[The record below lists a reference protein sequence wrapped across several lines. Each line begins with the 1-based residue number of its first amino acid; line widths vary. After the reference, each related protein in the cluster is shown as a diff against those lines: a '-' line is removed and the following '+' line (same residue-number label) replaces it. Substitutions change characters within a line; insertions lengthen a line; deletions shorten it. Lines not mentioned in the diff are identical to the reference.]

1 MSLKKILLK
10 VDSEFENGLRYKA
23 TDRLRNL
30 IQENPNN
37 IELRNKLAE
46 FYYESGFLDSAGK
59 YWILTEPTDDRI
71 RNCVEI
77 YEKSVNYSGNRIL
90 TELVFRGEKSKLSK
104 YAQQKLSELELDS
117 KKKVNHIPKFYPKSN
132 TQQSNNSEN
141 KNNFK
146 EKVIGLIFFSAL
158 ALIVILIIVGL
169 ISIINWLF

>member
-30 IQENPNN
+30 IQEYPNN

-71 RNCVEI
+71 RKCVEI
-77 YEKSVNYSGNRIL
+77 YKKSVNYSGNRIL
-90 TELVFRGEKSKLSK
+90 TELVFRGEKSKLPK

-132 TQQSNNSEN
+132 TQKSNNSEN

-146 EKVIGLIFFSAL
+146 EKLIGLIFFSAI

-169 ISIINWLF
+169 ISVINWLF

>member
-1 MSLKKILLK
+1 M
-10 VDSEFENGLRYKA
+10 EFENGLRYKA

-46 FYYESGFLDSAGK
+46 FYYKSGFLDSAGK

-71 RNCVEI
+71 RKCVEV

-90 TELVFRGEKSKLSK
+90 TELVFRGEKSKLPK
-104 YAQQKLSELELDS
+104 YAQQKLTELELDS

-132 TQQSNNSEN
+132 MQKSNNSEN

-146 EKVIGLIFFSAL
+146 GKLIGLIFFSAL
-158 ALIVILIIVGL
+158 ALIIILIIVGL
-169 ISIINWLF
+169 ISVINWLF

>member
-71 RNCVEI
+71 RICVEI

-90 TELVFRGEKSKLSK
+90 TELVFRGEKSKLPK
-104 YAQQKLSELELDS
+104 YAQQKLIELELDS

-132 TQQSNNSEN
+132 TQKSNKTEQ
-141 KNNFK
+141 KQTLK
-146 EKVIGLIFFSAL
+146 EKLFGFIFFSVL
-158 ALIVILIIVGL
+158 ALIFILLVIGFITVIKW
-169 ISIINWLF
+169 IF